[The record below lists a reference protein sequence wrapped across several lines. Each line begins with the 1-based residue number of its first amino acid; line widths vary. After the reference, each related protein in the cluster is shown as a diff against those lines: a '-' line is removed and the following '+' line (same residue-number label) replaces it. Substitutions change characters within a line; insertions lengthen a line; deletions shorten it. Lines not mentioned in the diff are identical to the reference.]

1 MMMTAMNPDE
11 TPTAKKHSEV
21 EAHAAFDSIRYAQC
35 WEDAD
40 LLVAA
45 HDGPPGRNFVSV
57 ASAGD
62 NSLAL
67 LTLDPAR
74 VIAVDLNPVQ
84 LHCLALRVA
93 AYRTLDYSELLEL
106 MGSRPS
112 DRRAALYQRCRA
124 ELQDDSRR
132 WWDEHPELIAP
143 GIGASGRFER
153 YFDLFRRRV
162 LPLVHRRRTVLS
174 LLEPRSPEA
183 RRDFYDRCWNTWRW
197 RLLFRLFFSRK
208 VMGALGRDPAFFRH
222 VQGRVADH
230 VLARTEYALTEL
242 DPSHN
247 PYLHWILTGHHGE
260 HLPLALREEHFDSI
274 RQRLD
279 RLEWRTASVE
289 AVADELDGVDG
300 FNLSNIFEYMSEE
313 VASQLLQ
320 ELAKTLNP
328 GGRLV
333 YWNLFAPRSRPDHLA
348 SLLEPETERAAEL
361 FAGDK
366 AFFYGRLVVE
376 RRL

>member
-1 MMMTAMNPDE
+1 MSDKSN
-11 TPTAKKHSEV
+11 KISEV

-45 HDGPPGRNFVSV
+45 HAGAPGRNFVSV

-67 LTLDPAR
+67 LILNPAR
-74 VIAVDLNPVQ
+74 VVAVDLNPVQ

-93 AYRTLDYSELLEL
+93 AYRSLNHPELLEL
-106 MGSRPS
+106 MGSRTS
-112 DRRAALYQRCRA
+112 ERRAALYHRCREA
-124 ELQDDSRR
+124 LAPPSRD
-132 WWDEHPELIAP
+132 WWDARQELITP
-143 GIGASGRFER
+143 GIGAVGRFER
-153 YFDLFRRRV
+153 YFRLFRRYV
-162 LPLVHRRRTVLS
+162 LPLVHSRRKVLA
-174 LLEPRSPEA
+174 LLEPREA
-183 RRDFYDRCWNTWRW
+183 DQRRHFYEREWNTWRW
-197 RLLFRLFFSRK
+197 RLLFRLFFSRRI
-208 VMGALGRDPAFFRH
+208 MGWLGRDPAFFRH
-222 VQGRVADH
+222 VEGRVADQ

-242 DPSHN
+242 APAEN
-247 PYLHWILTGHHGE
+247 PYLHWILTGRHGE
-260 HLPLALREEHFDSI
+260 HLPLALREEHFETI
-274 RQRLD
+274 RARLD

-300 FNLSNIFEYMSEE
+300 FNLSNIFEYMSES
-313 VASQLLQ
+313 AAGGLIGA
-320 ELAKTLNP
+320 LARTLNP

-333 YWNLFAPRSRPDHLA
+333 YWNLFAPRHRPESLA
-348 SLLEPETERAAEL
+348 DRLTPERDRAEQL

-376 RRL
+376 QRP